1 MIEWFDRYRLVT
13 NRIAVVVLIVLVG
26 FIIGRIVGRLVFR
39 GLKELEFDRFFKKQ
53 AVPLEKSIAQVV
65 EYVVYVITVLI
76 ALDNLN
82 ILVYVL
88 LSVLAVLV
96 LVVVVSA
103 LLGFRD
109 FVPNFVCG
117 LVLWRRKS
125 IHEGECVVLDKLVGK
140 VIKFGFLTTCLKTKS
155 GDIIRVPNCVV
166 LRKRK

>member
-39 GLKELEFDRFFKKQ
+39 GLKELEISRFFKKQ
-53 AVPLEKSIAQVV
+53 VSFEESIAQVV
-65 EYVVYVITVLI
+65 EYMVYVITVLI

-88 LSVLAVLV
+88 LSVIAVLALAVV
-96 LVVVVSA
+96 LSA

-109 FVPNFVCG
+109 FIPNFVCG
-117 LVLWRRKS
+117 LVIRRRKS
-125 IHEGECVVLDKLVGK
+125 IKAGECIVLDKIVGK
-140 VIKFGFLTTCLKTKS
+140 VTKFGFLTTCLKTKS